1 MSPPVAS
8 GSVTSPMHR
17 AHHEPLPPDAVHE
30 QSLVRRVHSHDLGD
44 KDGARLGCAEDVENT
59 AANSLA
65 AAPKPAAASLLLI
78 GVGVPLSDDDAPRQ

>member
-17 AHHEPLPPDAVHE
+17 AHHEPLPPDTVHE
-30 QSLVRRVHSHDLGD
+30 QSLVPRVHSHDLGD
-44 KDGARLGCAEDVENT
+44 MDGARRGCTEDVETT

-65 AAPKPAAASLLLI
+65 AASPCIKGCGGVAAAHWGWRAFI
-78 GVGVPLSDDDAPRQ
+78 R